1 MCTFWSLNREFET
14 QIDLVTNK
22 WFANFDSKAKA
33 KCVPC
38 GPWIIFELNTKCVPF
53 GNLKTEIDLAGRK
66 WFANFDPKA
75 KAKWVPCGAW
85 INFQLSPKMQE
96 KATVLRAES
105 FCSCCVQN
113 HFHHLTQNSVWSV
126 FFVKFAQLSFAKL
139 YIALCKL
146 TGQIFSGFLHRL
158 IKR

>member
-1 MCTFWSLNREFET
+1 MRTFWNLNREFET

-22 WFANFDSKAKA
+22 WFANFESKATG

-38 GPWIIFELNTKCVPF
+38 GPWIIFELNTKCASF
-53 GNLKTEIDLAGRK
+53 WNK
-66 WFANFDPKA
+66 WFANFEPKA

-85 INFQLSPKMQE
+85 ISFQLSPKMQE
-96 KATVLRAES
+96 KATVLERELRT
-105 FCSCCVQN
+105 FGLIYSCCVQN
-113 HFHHLTQNSVWSV
+113 HFRHLTQNSIWSV
-126 FFVKFAQLSFAKL
+126 FFVKFAQLSFAKF

-146 TGQIFSGFLHRL
+146 IGQIFSGFLHRL